1 MANLLTRKKSKY
13 WYAVFLDDVGKKVW
27 RSTKIVAKA
36 STRREA
42 QKVADA
48 FEDAGTKAAT
58 VRQLRATIDELQKRI
73 SGEELRSLSFK
84 QHSENWLSEKK
95 GEVAHSTYSSYSA
108 TVEQFTLYLGDR
120 AESDMNVLR
129 KADMIGY
136 RTEVS
141 KKVSATT
148 TNGKIKVMRMI
159 FNQAEEEGL
168 LLENPIK
175 FVKNLKRQKN
185 PVEKRV
191 FTVAELNT
199 VLDFADDGWRSM
211 IMFGY
216 YTGQR
221 LGDIARLKWS
231 QVDLESGK
239 IHLVTAKTN
248 NTLNICM
255 HKDLVAF
262 LKESPT
268 PIGRDM
274 YVHPRAQEFLVK
286 AKGHST
292 TLSNQFTKML
302 EHVGL
307 REKTTHEKTKNG
319 RNAERAT
326 KPLSFHCLRHTLVTA
341 MHEAGVPPAA
351 VEQFVGH
358 ECTAINRVY
367 THMGDKALR
376 DAANALPTLKCG

>member
-1 MANLLTRKKSKY
+1 MANLVKRKKSKY
-13 WYAVFLDDVGKKVW
+13 WYAVFLDETGKKVW

-36 STRREA
+36 RTRREA
-42 QKVADA
+42 QKVADT
-48 FEDAGTKAAT
+48 FEDAGTKAST
-58 VRQLRATIDELQKRI
+58 IRQLRATIDELQRTI
-73 SGEELRSLSFK
+73 SGEELTSLSFR
-84 QHSENWLSEKK
+84 QHSLNWLCEKK
-95 GEVAHSTYSSYSA
+95 GEVAHSTYSRYA
-108 TVEQFTLYLGDR
+108 ADVEQFSAYLEGR
-120 AESDMNVLR
+120 ADCDMNVLR
-129 KADMIGY
+129 KADLISF
-136 RTEVS
+136 RTTVS
-141 KKVSATT
+141 QKVSAST
-148 TNGKIKVMRMI
+148 TNGKIKVLRMI

-175 FVKNLKRQKN
+175 FVKNLKRQRN

-191 FTVAELNT
+191 FTVDELNK
-199 VLDFADDGWRSM
+199 VLDFADDEWRSM

-231 QVDLESGK
+231 QIDLESEK
-239 IHLVTAKTN
+239 IHLVTAKTG

-255 HKDLVAF
+255 HADLVSF
-262 LKESPT
+262 LKSSPT

-274 YVHPRAQEFLVK
+274 YVHPRAEQFLIK

-307 REKTTHEKTKNG
+307 REKTTHAKTKNG
-319 RNAERAT
+319 RNAERTT

-376 DAANALPTLKCG
+376 DAANALPRLKCG